1 MESTMVLMF
10 LIRTKSQWPGNEDSL
25 IQDML
30 ENQHGHAFNILQDTF
45 SQACANGNMAD
56 GN

>member
-1 MESTMVLMF
+1 MDLML
-10 LIRTKSQWPGNEDSL
+10 LIRAKSQWPGNEDSL
-25 IQDML
+25 VKDML
-30 ENQHGHAFNILQDTF
+30 ENRHGHAFNFLQDTI